1 MLKLHAVSKSFGPVR
16 AVDGVSLEVGEGE
29 MVGVIGR
36 SGAGKSTLLRL
47 INRLVE
53 PDAGEI
59 SWNGRVVSDLRGRD
73 LLAWRAQCGMIFQQF
88 HLVGRFDALTNV
100 LLGSLRR
107 RSLPAILCKYFPPQE
122 RRRAAALLQDL
133 DLSDKALT
141 PVAQLSGGQQQ
152 RVAIA
157 RALLQEVRILLAD
170 EPVASLDPKS
180 GRGVMEALVRLNR
193 ERGVT
198 VITSLHTIEFA
209 RAYCDRIIGMAH
221 GRIIFDGTAEQLTG
235 SRIGEIYGLEE
246 PAAALEMDAS

>member
-47 INRLVE
+47 INRLAE
-53 PDAGEI
+53 PDAGAI
-59 SWNGRVVSDLRGRD
+59 SWNGRVISELRGRE
-73 LLAWRAQCGMIFQQF
+73 LLAWRAECGMIFQQF

-107 RSLPAILCKYFPPQE
+107 RSLPAILCKYFPPLE
-122 RRRAAALLQDL
+122 RRRAA
-133 DLSDKALT
+133 
-141 PVAQLSGGQQQ
+141 
-152 RVAIA
+152 
-157 RALLQEVRILLAD
+157 ALLQEVRILLAD

-198 VITSLHTIEFA
+198 VLTSLHTIEFA
-209 RAYCDRIIGMAH
+209 RAYCERIIGMAE
-221 GRIIFDGTAEQLTG
+221 GRISTG
-235 SRIGEIYGLEE
+235 RRS
-246 PAAALEMDAS
+246 S